1 MADNSPGLRS
11 ELHFQR
17 AVPSVAESRG
27 RA

>member
-17 AVPSVAESRG
+17 AVPGITESRG